1 MSLKIQSYSF
11 FVSFLY
17 GMFFYIVLEIN
28 KKFIYMSFK
37 FIKIVV
43 SLLFILVMA
52 LLYFIILLYVNNG
65 YLHAYFFL
73 CIILG
78 YIVCK
83 VIYKKIVK
91 R

>member
-1 MSLKIQSYSF
+1 M
-11 FVSFLY
+11 
-17 GMFFYIVLEIN
+17 EIN